1 MSSGAS
7 MRNPDRL
14 VCWRV
19 NIGLSDTDT
28 DGEENDDISHYS
40 PAPRSPT
47 DFFYPRRD
55 ENPLD
60 VGTYFV
66 LSRTSRGLF

>member
-7 MRNPDRL
+7 MRNPNRL

-28 DGEENDDISHYS
+28 DAEENDDIGHYS

-47 DFFYPRRD
+47 DF
-55 ENPLD
+55 L
-60 VGTYFV
+60 
-66 LSRTSRGLF
+66 LSAEG